1 MRSSSILPRTEGTG
15 LRARWIRLFE
25 PLLGLLIVGEAATG
39 AAASRF
45 TEYPVPTPFSGL
57 GSIAAGPDANLWFTG
72 SDNAGNNIGR
82 ITTVGI
88 ITEYP
93 IPTADSGSYGMAA
106 GPDRRVWFTEL
117 VANKIGAIRPSTASP
132 RT

>member
-1 MRSSSILPRTEGTG
+1 LRSSSILPRTEGTG

-25 PLLGLLIVGEAATG
+25 PLLGLLIIGEAAAG
-39 AAASRF
+39 AAAASRF
-45 TEYPVPTPFSGL
+45 TEYPVPTP
-57 GSIAAGPDANLWFTG
+57 GSSPFAI
-72 SDNAGNNIGR
+72 
-82 ITTVGI
+82 
-88 ITEYP
+88 
-93 IPTADSGSYGMAA
+93 AA